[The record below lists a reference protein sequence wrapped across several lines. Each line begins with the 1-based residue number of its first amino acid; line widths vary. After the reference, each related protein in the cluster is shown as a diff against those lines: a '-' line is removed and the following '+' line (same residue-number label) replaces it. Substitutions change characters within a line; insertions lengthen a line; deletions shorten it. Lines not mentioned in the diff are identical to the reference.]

1 MKRFMSE
8 KMAKTFK
15 RCLASVM
22 ATCMVAGF
30 VNLPTYAAERKLEP
44 NVTVML
50 MPGETTSAKEQLSN
64 EKQTVI
70 KTVTA
75 QTTAITTNVNNMS
88 ASGFSGTKPYLKFDR
103 NDTANQK
110 ENKKIHELYTDNGHF
125 HDTSAIT
132 VTDAPVGYPFQFVGY
147 GDYSGHYVS
156 KVRVIYER
164 NEDGTPKVDENG
176 NYIIKELQ
184 HSKGATLTYKGEST
198 LNING
203 PFDQTTGTRPQHFL
217 LMNEAGEAIYAY
229 CNDLGTGVASG
240 NPFYAVANLEDAGYY
255 ASKEAAEHIRAITQ
269 NGYWGTES
277 GAGSVAQLK
286 ENLKAAVAAGEIE
299 KEYDITFVVR
309 IMKKDN
315 IPADYEMKEGEYI
328 AEGYLCNTV
337 TEHIVLTDEVID
349 GLTGGEAIDATQAAI
364 WSYANGSNY
373 ALDGT
378 DRMVVGDITY
388 ASSAMG
394 DSLNGQNDFAGAART
409 KALYNY
415 LMNLQAEEQST
426 VVINEKNFI
435 KDMSLS
441 IGNHMGNGV
450 YAAAINFTTCFAAN
464 VEKDDLAIVLT
475 YVDAE
480 DKQQSIT
487 RKLTGEDALMPN
499 ANGFYTLEGLELR
512 AGQQFEFTMKI
523 TGAQFLERNTYI
535 LTAEGGT
542 DKSQTMVS
550 VASGYNTVD
559 IDASF
564 GATFA
569 VEEQVTYHYPDLE
582 SDKTAKPT
590 DDSNRFEIN
599 IEVPGGDA
607 EKKHD
612 EIILMVDGSY
622 SMDNEWPAMK
632 NAITEIGKTVLDGSG
647 HTVLTLM
654 AFGMGDN
661 EVLVHVKTVDE
672 LVSALGELPGNLL
685 YGRSSTNCEAGFTGV
700 AEYIEN
706 HDETLGEVS
715 VIFISDGNV
724 NTDETPRA
732 FDANWQTWATKF
744 GALTVAQAAFEGA
757 VTYGENLPAAF
768 TAVFGD
774 RFDGMTGEEI
784 LTAAFTNGEVTDEEF
799 LAFAEQLWTDVY
811 AYSGLTRGVEYP
823 VSDAERAFV
832 KYDKEKGTYIQD
844 LFYYTTYKSAY
855 VTYGDRWTRTPAAAE
870 ALAAMDQVKNLYVV
884 DYDSYTAWM
893 DTGITNEKATF
904 VQSNGIAGL
913 LVALEDTLTEL
924 SKTPYND
931 VVVTDYMSKW
941 VLLDPVT
948 IHVVDGNGNVIA
960 EFDAENSPKDAEGNY
975 TAYLYKWVG
984 EALCEN
990 KAPVV
995 LELVSESEYEAGG
1008 ADVIGNVDGPIYR
1021 ITWNLKDGPLMRN
1034 EAFKLQYEVI
1044 INTEEPGFEYN
1055 KDYPANGNTYA
1066 EYIDGNGEKNKVDI
1080 KVPEIVTEQVL
1091 TEVTVNKTWEDDNDQ
1106 DGIRPESITIRLHAD
1121 GVEVDSVVVTEEMG
1135 WSYTFENLNKF
1146 ANGEEIVYT
1155 ITEDEVPGYTTE
1167 INGFDVTN
1175 THAAEQ
1181 TQVSVEK
1188 VWDDDEDFEG
1198 KRPESITIRL
1208 FANGEE
1214 VAVQVVTAEDG
1225 WTYTFENLPAY
1236 ADGQAI
1242 VYTVTED
1249 AVEGYEMIALEG
1261 DAENGFK
1268 ITNQYLIVV
1277 DDPEPPTTGDPIAL
1291 VLALSVI
1298 SVLGMAV
1305 IALQRK
1311 KFN

>member
-1 MKRFMSE
+1 MKRFM
-8 KMAKTFK
+8 KTSIV
-15 RCLASVM
+15 L
-22 ATCMVAGF
+22 
-30 VNLPTYAAERKLEP
+30 
-44 NVTVML
+44 ML
-50 MPGETTSAKEQLSN
+50 MASLFLGNFVGTWAM
-64 EKQTVI
+64 
-70 KTVTA
+70 A
-75 QTTAITTNVNNMS
+75 QTIS
-88 ASGFSGTKPYLKFDR
+88 E
-103 NDTANQK
+103 NDN
-110 ENKKIHELYTDNGHF
+110 
-125 HDTSAIT
+125 
-132 VTDAPVGYPFQFVGY
+132 
-147 GDYSGHYVS
+147 
-156 KVRVIYER
+156 
-164 NEDGTPKVDENG
+164 
-176 NYIIKELQ
+176 
-184 HSKGATLTYKGEST
+184 
-198 LNING
+198 
-203 PFDQTTGTRPQHFL
+203 TGR
-217 LMNEAGEAIYAY
+217 
-229 CNDLGTGVASG
+229 S
-240 NPFYAVANLEDAGYY
+240 
-255 ASKEAAEHIRAITQ
+255 
-269 NGYWGTES
+269 
-277 GAGSVAQLK
+277 
-286 ENLKAAVAAGEIE
+286 
-299 KEYDITFVVR
+299 
-309 IMKKDN
+309 
-315 IPADYEMKEGEYI
+315 
-328 AEGYLCNTV
+328 
-337 TEHIVLTDEVID
+337 
-349 GLTGGEAIDATQAAI
+349 
-364 WSYANGSNY
+364 
-373 ALDGT
+373 
-378 DRMVVGDITY
+378 
-388 ASSAMG
+388 
-394 DSLNGQNDFAGAART
+394 
-409 KALYNY
+409 
-415 LMNLQAEEQST
+415 EQ
-426 VVINEKNFI
+426 
-435 KDMSLS
+435 
-441 IGNHMGNGV
+441 
-450 YAAAINFTTCFAAN
+450 
-464 VEKDDLAIVLT
+464 
-475 YVDAE
+475 
-480 DKQQSIT
+480 
-487 RKLTGEDALMPN
+487 
-499 ANGFYTLEGLELR
+499 
-512 AGQQFEFTMKI
+512 
-523 TGAQFLERNTYI
+523 I
-535 LTAEGGT
+535 LTA
-542 DKSQTMVS
+542 
-550 VASGYNTVD
+550 
-559 IDASF
+559 
-564 GATFA
+564 
-569 VEEQVTYHYPDLE
+569 
-582 SDKTAKPT
+582 DKTANKI
-590 DDSNRFEIN
+590 DDQKYEVS

-607 EKKHD
+607 EVEHD

-654 AFGMGDN
+654 AFGMADN
-661 EVLVHVKTVDE
+661 EVLVHVKTVAE
-672 LVSALGELPGNLL
+672 LEAALGELPGNLL

-700 AEYIEN
+700 AEYIAN

-884 DYDSYTAWM
+884 DYDGYTAWM

-913 LVALEDTLTEL
+913 LTALESTLEEL

-948 IHVVDGNGNVIA
+948 IRVVDGNGNVIA
-960 EFDAENSPKDAEGNY
+960 VFDAENSPKDADGNY

-990 KAPVV
+990 KAPIV
-995 LELVSESEYEAGG
+995 LERVPESEYEAGG

-1044 INTEEPGFEYN
+1044 INTEEPGFEYD

-1091 TEVTVNKTWEDDNDQ
+1091 TEVSGTKTWIDNDNQ
-1106 DGIRPESITIRLHAD
+1106 DGIRPENITIRLWAN
-1121 GVEVDSVVVTEEMG
+1121 GVEIDSVVVTEEMG

-1175 THAAEQ
+1175 THEPEQ

-1198 KRPESITIRL
+1198 ARPESITIRL
-1208 FANGEE
+1208 WADGVEIDS
-1214 VAVQVVTAEDG
+1214 VVVTEEMG
-1225 WTYTFENLPAY
+1225 WSYTFEKLPVY
-1236 ADGQAI
+1236 ADGQKI

-1249 AVEGYEMIALEG
+1249 AVEGYEMIELSG

-1268 ITNQYLIVV
+1268 IVNQYLIVV

-1291 VLALSVI
+1291 VLALAAISLMGLTICVI
-1298 SVLGMAV
+1298 KNRKT
-1305 IALQRK
+1305 IA
-1311 KFN
+1311 